1 MCRGTNAQGLCA
13 ALLSSGQFYK
23 AALADEACA
32 VSKPKSRPLKTQG
45 ERMNKTV
52 WALLFA
58 VTTTGAWAA
67 SGEDTYKSVCA
78 TCHAQG
84 VAGSPKVGDTKV
96 WGKLIKEGQ
105 AHITADGYNGV
116 RSMPPRGGRSEL
128 TVTDF
133 GAAVVYMANQSGASW
148 QDPDEAMLKK
158 INARI
163 EKRSAVKK

>member
-1 MCRGTNAQGLCA
+1 MSKIVWSLLLNAA
-13 ALLSSGQFYK
+13 
-23 AALADEACA
+23 
-32 VSKPKSRPLKTQG
+32 
-45 ERMNKTV
+45 
-52 WALLFA
+52 
-58 VTTTGAWAA
+58 TTSAWAV

-116 RSMPPRGGRSEL
+116 RNMPARGGRSEL
-128 TVTDF
+128 TVVDF
-133 GAAVVYMANQSGASW
+133 GAAVVYMANQSGANW

-163 EKRSAVKK
+163 EKRNSAKK